1 MENIEYLKQIGKPF
15 VLRLPLIPGITDT
28 EENLKSSAEN
38 TETISTVSKIDN
50 TIYPMYLPDE
60 TYLENESTI
69 KKDDGERII
78 LTFAGENPFMI
89 VEETVSVDDE
99 FEVIPTIGEP
109 EILTD
114 TVAAISDNSIS
125 WISNGIEYYIS
136 SEELNSNELLSIA
149 KSLTVSALEK

>member
-1 MENIEYLKQIGKPF
+1 
-15 VLRLPLIPGITDT
+15 
-28 EENLKSSAEN
+28 
-38 TETISTVSKIDN
+38 
-50 TIYPMYLPDE
+50 MYLPDE